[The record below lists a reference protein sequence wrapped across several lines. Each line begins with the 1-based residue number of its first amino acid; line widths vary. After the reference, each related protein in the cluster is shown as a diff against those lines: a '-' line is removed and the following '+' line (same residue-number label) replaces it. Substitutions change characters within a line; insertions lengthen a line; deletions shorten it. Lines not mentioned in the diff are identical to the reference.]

1 METSEWIVIIVSL
14 IHVLCAPGTKV
25 EESFN
30 TQATHDLLF
39 HMPTNLSNE
48 QFQAIIMKTFSA
60 IETVRCF
67 LASSCELF
75 PIFSHCQ
82 IVFVNASDEFRET
95 LKSDLRVVES
105 VLIYELNLDSVGA
118 RFFKNS
124 SDEQG
129 GPSTA
134 EEMEIRENIRRV
146 GSIFSVLNRILLL
159 YRRHTEF
166 SEVSFQFQGYRDR
179 MCEFVIALIIWV
191 LMCWNLD
198 YDHTQFPG
206 VVPRTFIGPIVLAIF
221 SSPMSIMFR
230 FWAIPKPFQLMLI
243 RTTLGLINTVSVLYF
258 ARSVQW
264 GFGRETAMFLR
275 YILCSQFHFFFYLS
289 RPLPNS
295 FALCLVMIVF
305 QRIFEERYRSA
316 VRYATACV
324 ILFRCELVLL
334 FGPLFLGYL
343 VLGKLKTFGFD
354 GAIAIGVRIAAACL
368 AFSIPIDSYF
378 WGRPVWPEG
387 EVMFFNVIENR
398 SHEYGTHPYFW
409 YFYSALPRCLLTS
422 VFLVPLGC
430 LSDYRVPKILVPSA
444 CFIFL
449 YSFLPHK
456 ELRFI
461 IYTIPIFS
469 LAAAVFCARIY
480 VNRRKSFV
488 RKLLNYGIILHLIV
502 NVACTSL
509 FLLIASK
516 NYPGY
521 DAFNKTE
528 NLKPEDLQHFDF
540 LTLGTYGSN
549 LREEVETKF
558 MKYHRPLFFV
568 NAFHEYKIKTSKSF
582 PWVYPT
588 IVYKEKAA
596 ILKNKNYR
604 F

>member
-39 HMPTNLSNE
+39 HLPTNLSN
-48 QFQAIIMKTFSA
+48 
-60 IETVRCF
+60 
-67 LASSCELF
+67 
-75 PIFSHCQ
+75 
-82 IVFVNASDEFRET
+82 
-95 LKSDLRVVES
+95 
-105 VLIYELNLDSVGA
+105 
-118 RFFKNS
+118 
-124 SDEQG
+124 
-129 GPSTA
+129 
-134 EEMEIRENIRRV
+134 
-146 GSIFSVLNRILLL
+146 
-159 YRRHTEF
+159 
-166 SEVSFQFQGYRDR
+166 
-179 MCEFVIALIIWV
+179 
-191 LMCWNLD
+191 

-243 RTTLGLINTVSVLYF
+243 RTTLGLINTVSLLYF

-264 GFGRETAMFLR
+264 CFGRETAMFLR

-343 VLGKLKTFGFD
+343 ILGKLKTFGFD

-430 LSDYRVPKILVPSA
+430 LSDHRVPKILVPST

-461 IYTIPIFS
+461 IYTIPIYS

-521 DAFNKTE
+521 DALTFLQHHHRFDARKPVTVYVDNACAQTGVSRFAYLHDAWIFNKTE

-540 LTLGTYGSN
+540 LTLGTYGAN